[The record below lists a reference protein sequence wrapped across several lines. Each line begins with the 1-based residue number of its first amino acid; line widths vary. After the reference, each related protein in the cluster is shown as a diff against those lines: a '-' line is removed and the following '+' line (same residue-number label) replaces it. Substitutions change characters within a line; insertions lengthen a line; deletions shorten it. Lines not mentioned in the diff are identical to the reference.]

1 MPTLEATQPNV
12 INLNHLVPPILE
24 PRPIRREATEEELE
38 ELRLA
43 REEVARGEFFAQKPG
58 ETIEA
63 FVERILAD
71 PENNLVCHM
80 K

>member
-1 MPTLEATQPNV
+1 MPTLEATPNV
-12 INLNHLVPPILE
+12 IDFNTLVPPILE
-24 PRPIRREATEEELE
+24 PRPVRHEATEEELE
-38 ELRLA
+38 DLRQA
-43 REEVARGEFFAQKPG
+43 REEYARGEYFAQKPG

-71 PENNLVCHM
+71 PENNLVCRM